1 VRSKARIFAVVLIIV
16 IIGAGAGIAAIS
28 GGGGGGSSTPSQPI
42 TISDPVVTSTVNDVA
57 ALYFTIKNSGAE
69 DSLLTV
75 STDASDSAS
84 LHQDVVNGPSSSMKL
99 LQDITVPAHG
109 QLQFKS
115 GAYHVM
121 VNDLKNGLKAGQ
133 TVNVT
138 LVFKN
143 AGTVTFAAPVK
154 DR

>member
-1 VRSKARIFAVVLIIV
+1 VRSKVRIFAVVLIV
-16 IIGAGAGIAAIS
+16 VVIGAGAGIAAIS
-28 GGGGGGSSTPSQPI
+28 GGGGGSSTPSQPI
-42 TISDPVVTSTVNDVA
+42 SISDPVVTSTVNDVA

-121 VNDLKNGLKAGQ
+121 VNDLKSGLKAGQ

-138 LVFKN
+138 LMFRN